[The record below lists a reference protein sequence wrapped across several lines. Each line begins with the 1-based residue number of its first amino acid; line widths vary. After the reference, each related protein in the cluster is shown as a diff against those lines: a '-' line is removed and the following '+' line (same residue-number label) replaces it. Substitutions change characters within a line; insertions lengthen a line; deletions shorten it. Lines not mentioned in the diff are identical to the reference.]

1 MIKPTPAP
9 AQGKIAG
16 IDFGTVRIGVAM
28 CDAERIMA
36 FPYEIYRRRNEKLD
50 IQYFQDFVKNERI
63 VHFVLGLPLHNNGDL
78 SDKAREAI
86 AFGDKLAE
94 ATGLGVD
101 YMDERFTSREAEY
114 YLRQGNLKA
123 KQRKQRLD
131 AVAAQII
138 LETYMERGCVGT
150 CEFLNL
156 EDDGDNADATEKE

>member
-1 MIKPTPAP
+1 MAKPTPP
-9 AQGKIAG
+9 PSKGKIAG
-16 IDFGTVRIGVAM
+16 VDFGTVRIGIAV

-50 IQYFQDFVKNERI
+50 LQYFQEFAKNERI

-86 AFGDKLAE
+86 EFGNKLAE
-94 ATGLGVD
+94 ATGLSID
-101 YMDERFTSREAEY
+101 YMDERFTSHEAEY
-114 YLRQGNLKA
+114 YLRQGNYNA

-138 LETYMERGCVGT
+138 LETYLERGCVGT
-150 CEFLNL
+150 QEFLSL
-156 EDDGDNADATEKE
+156 DDDSQN